1 LDLFV
6 IIYQQVIFFIYNN
19 KLAVYFIFVN
29 IFDKVILSCH
39 YSYYSATL
47 ILIMSK
53 QLKTLLISVSSI
65 LVIALITAF
74 AFNATNSKLETTKVK
89 IGYVPVSQSLPL
101 YLALEKGYFTSAG
114 LEIEPIKFEA
124 PNLYADAIVSG
135 QIDFSANSL
144 ATGIMSIVETKNP
157 GTFQIYGTNYADVN
171 NAADVIV
178 VPKDSTAA
186 TFADL
191 KGKTCV
197 TLDGPQFKTI
207 FTKLAKDAGLK
218 ASEQGKGGDIF
229 YKELPVTELV
239 TALGSK
245 TADCIV
251 GLDPAG
257 TVAVNK
263 GIGKLLGTSPISQA
277 FGGKFY
283 GGVSAVNTTFKSKN
297 PTTTSKVVEIM
308 DKATAE
314 IQKDP
319 QAAKQYLPKY
329 LGIPAELVNSM
340 KVQSFRSST
349 DLDESDFVGIDNFL
363 NEFQAQGVY
372 PVKPDFRKLKYTK

>member
-1 LDLFV
+1 M
-6 IIYQQVIFFIYNN
+6 
-19 KLAVYFIFVN
+19 
-29 IFDKVILSCH
+29 LSCH
-39 YSYYSATL
+39 YFITQQL
-47 ILIMSK
+47 LFFIMNN
-53 QLKTLLISVSSI
+53 QLKTFLISLSVI
-65 LVIALITAF
+65 LVITII
-74 AFNATNSKLETTKVK
+74 ATFSLNNSNFKLETTKVK

-101 YLALEKGYFTSAG
+101 YLALEKGYFTAAG
-114 LEIEPIKFEA
+114 LDVEPVKFEA
-124 PNLYADAIVSG
+124 PNLYVDAIVSG

-144 ATGIMSIVETKNP
+144 ATGIMSIVEAKNP
-157 GTFQIYGTNYADVN
+157 GTFQIYGTNFADVN
-171 NAADVIV
+171 NPADVIV
-178 VPKDSTAA
+178 IPKDSTAQS
-186 TFADL
+186 FADL

-197 TLDGPQFKTI
+197 TLAGPQFKTI

-251 GLDPAG
+251 GVDPAG

-283 GGVSAVNTTFKSKN
+283 GGLSAVNTIFKTKN

-319 QAAKQYLPKY
+319 QAAKQFLQKY
-329 LGIPAELVNSM
+329 LGIPAELANEINI
-340 KVQSFRSST
+340 QHFRSFT
-349 DLDESDFVGIDNFL
+349 DLDESDFVGIDNLL

-372 PVKPDFRKLKYTK
+372 PAKPDFRRLRYVK

>member
-1 LDLFV
+1 M
-6 IIYQQVIFFIYNN
+6 NN
-19 KLAVYFIFVN
+19 
-29 IFDKVILSCH
+29 
-39 YSYYSATL
+39 L
-47 ILIMSK
+47 I
-53 QLKTLLISVSSI
+53 KTLLISVAAI
-65 LVIALITAF
+65 LVIAIIATF
-74 AFNATNSKLETTKVK
+74 AFNNFSAKLETSKVK

-101 YLALEKGYFTSAG
+101 YLALEKGYFKEAG
-114 LEIEPIKFEA
+114 LEVEPIKFEA
-124 PNLYADAIVSG
+124 PNLYVDAMVSG

-157 GTFQIYGTNYADVN
+157 GTFQIYGANYADVSN
-171 NAADVIV
+171 PADVV
-178 VPKDSTAA
+178 VIPKDSEAQSFT
-186 TFADL
+186 DL

-197 TLDGPQFKTI
+197 TLAGPQFKTI

-251 GLDPAG
+251 GIDPAG

-263 GIGKLLGTSPISQA
+263 GVGKLLGTSTISQA

-283 GGVSAVNTTFKSKN
+283 GGISAVNTAFKSKN

-319 QAAKQYLPKY
+319 QGSKQYLPKY
-329 LGIPAELVNSM
+329 LGIPAELANNM
-340 KVQSFRSST
+340 KVQSFRSSI
-349 DLDESDFVGIDNFL
+349 DLDESDFVGIDNL
-363 NEFQAQGVY
+363 LSEFQAQGVY
-372 PVKPDFRKLKYTK
+372 PNKPDFRKLKYVK

>member
-1 LDLFV
+1 MT
-6 IIYQQVIFFIYNN
+6 N
-19 KLAVYFIFVN
+19 
-29 IFDKVILSCH
+29 
-39 YSYYSATL
+39 
-47 ILIMSK
+47 
-53 QLKTLLISVSSI
+53 QLKTIIISVSAI
-65 LVIALITAF
+65 LVIALIATF
-74 AFNATNSKLETTKVK
+74 AFNNSTAKLETNKVK

-101 YLALEKGYFTSAG
+101 YLALEKGYFKEAG
-114 LEIEPIKFEA
+114 LEVEPIKFEA
-124 PNLYADAIVSG
+124 PNLYVDALVSN

-157 GTFQIYGTNYADVN
+157 GTFQIYGTNFADVSN
-171 NAADVIV
+171 PADVV
-178 VPKDSTAA
+178 VIPKESEARS
-186 TFADL
+186 FADL
-191 KGKTCV
+191 KSKTCV
-197 TLDGPQFKTI
+197 TLAGPQFKTI

-251 GLDPAG
+251 GIDPAG
-257 TVAVNK
+257 TVAVSK
-263 GIGKLLGTSPISQA
+263 GVGKLLGTSPISQA

-283 GGVSAVNTTFKSKN
+283 GGISAVNTAFRTKN

-314 IQKDP
+314 IQKD
-319 QAAKQYLPKY
+319 QQGAKQYLPKY
-329 LGIPAELVNSM
+329 LGIPAELANNM

-349 DLDESDFVGIDNFL
+349 DLDESDFVGIDNLL

-372 PVKPDFRKLKYTK
+372 PIKPDFRKLKYAK